1 MGKRATQGK
10 PVRMLQLALPELA
23 QGTVALERGDG
34 LLGAAAD
41 GRQQFGLGT
50 TEPCGAGGGRR
61 LVQRHPPRCE
71 SLLVG

>member
-34 LLGAAAD
+34 LLGAAAA
-41 GRQQFGLGT
+41 GRRQFGFGT
-50 TEPCGAGGGRR
+50 TEPCGAGGGGHM
-61 LVQRHPPRCE
+61 VQSHPPRCGG
-71 SLLVG
+71 LFVG